1 MKTFIYSFFI
11 TLMLLFS
18 ASVFSQ
24 PGNPPPPLN
33 GGNAPGPG
41 NTPVGGGAPIGSGIA
56 VLLCLSA
63 AYGGKKVYKLYKN
76 KD

>member
-1 MKTFIYSFFI
+1 MKTFIYNFFI

-24 PGNPPPPLN
+24 PGNPPPPPN

-41 NTPVGGGAPIGSGIA
+41 NTPVGGGAPTGSGIT
-56 VLLCLSA
+56 VLLCLSEKKKK
-63 AYGGKKVYKLYKN
+63 KKVYKLYKN

>member
-24 PGNPPPPLN
+24 PGNPPPPPN
-33 GGNAPGPG
+33 GG
-41 NTPVGGGAPIGSGIA
+41 TPIGSGIA

>member
-24 PGNPPPPLN
+24 PGNPPPPPN

-41 NTPVGGGAPIGSGIA
+41 NTPVGGGAPIGA
-56 VLLCLSA
+56 E
-63 AYGGKKVYKLYKN
+63 
-76 KD
+76 